1 MEQSKEVTFRALSL
15 PAKPS
20 EVTADRRIHVVLNSE
35 TSSLSRCPPTVFW
48 YEYPNVS
55 SHLGGDTSSTWNFCA
70 RISEVISL
78 ANQWWRRKML
88 ACEQALLFGRVKRA
102 SRERAS
108 ERRSTSLARCREAHF
123 ASPNWRAYSQATKCR
138 LFSQAGKRAQQNLW
152 GTRLLRS
159 SLMTRGSI
167 SLTTC
172 LLTCAFYL

>member
-1 MEQSKEVTFRALSL
+1 MEQSKEVTFRALNL

-55 SHLGGDTSSTWNFCA
+55 SHLGGDTSSIWNFCA

-88 ACEQALLFGRVKRA
+88 ACEQALLLGEWSESHENVRA
-102 SRERAS
+102 SGEAP
-108 ERRSTSLARCREAHF
+108 RSRVLARLISLAQIGELARRLQNVGCFHRLEHELSKIYEA
-123 ASPNWRAYSQATKCR
+123 RDYCV
-138 LFSQAGKRAQQNLW
+138 
-152 GTRLLRS
+152 
-159 SLMTRGSI
+159 
-167 SLTTC
+167 
-172 LLTCAFYL
+172 AF

>member
-48 YEYPNVS
+48 YEYPNMS
-55 SHLGGDTSSTWNFCA
+55 SHQGGVTSSIWNFCA

-88 ACEQALLFGRVKRA
+88 ACEQALLFGRVKRV
-102 SRERAS
+102 SRERTS
-108 ERRSTSLARCREAHF
+108 ERWSTSFDSRVLAR
-123 ASPNWRAYSQATKCR
+123 
-138 LFSQAGKRAQQNLW
+138 L
-152 GTRLLRS
+152 
-159 SLMTRGSI
+159 I
-167 SLTTC
+167 SLAQIGKLARRLQNVGC
-172 LLTCAFYL
+172 FHRPEHEFNKIYEVRDYSVAL